1 MNILWRWCLNWAL
14 EDGGFPRNVIHTQNI
29 HVAHNAFPLHL
40 LSPQFLLNGFS
51 QVTHAHWLTAAS
63 EPPSFKLAS
72 DSAMLAESTG
82 QQLGCFRAEGEGAG
96 PGGARLSQCFLG
108 VKSPLRKVN
117 ELSSPW
123 STVTFSWSMGGEC
136 IFHTTPLRCCPR
148 TGCSWLLSSKTKTR
162 EAHLLFNE
170 KAHRYKHLE
179 LGSYLRNVWKDTGN
193 LKLVTPG
200 ENRIGESERGHF
212 CTFYTSV

>member
-1 MNILWRWCLNWAL
+1 MVFLKSLTHTDSLLPQSLPPSSWRL
-14 EDGGFPRNVIHTQNI
+14 TQQWG
-29 HVAHNAFPLHL
+29 
-40 LSPQFLLNGFS
+40 LSPQAN
-51 QVTHAHWLTAAS
+51 T
-63 EPPSFKLAS
+63 
-72 DSAMLAESTG
+72 
-82 QQLGCFRAEGEGAG
+82 LGCFRAEGEGAG

-108 VKSPLRKVN
+108 VKSPLREVN

-123 STVTFSWSMGGEC
+123 CTVTFSWSLGGEC
-136 IFHTTPLRCCPR
+136 ILHNTPLRCCPR

-162 EAHLLFNE
+162 EAHPLFNE
-170 KAHRYKHLE
+170 KTHRYKHLE
-179 LGSYLRNVWKDTGN
+179 LGLYLRNVWKDTAN